1 MFTENSTIDDIL
13 KNPLGEDIITTVIG
27 QLGIPR
33 LSVHNPITTRLTL
46 KQLKFLSRGALDD
59 DFIAMLCHKMA
70 ECHDLKIPPARSP
83 VERTWWK
90 EAVAYQ
96 IYPRSFMDSNGDGVG
111 DLQGI
116 ISRLDYLKDLGIT
129 LLWLSPIYD
138 SPNDDNGY
146 DIRDY
151 RKIMAEFGTM
161 DDFQQLLDQAHEKGI
176 RLIMDLVVNHTSD
189 EHAWFQSAK
198 ESEESPY
205 REYYMWEKGTKE
217 AYPNNWTSFFSGSAW
232 NYYDQTQTYG
242 LHLFSKKQMDLN
254 WSYEPMRQAIYE
266 MIRFWLDKGIDGFR
280 LDVINFISKEKG
292 LPQGTNLVGDIMGQ
306 YGAEHYFFGPH
317 LHDYLSEMRRE
328 TFSHYDVVTIGETPG
343 IGLNLSELLTHKD
356 RKELDMVFNFEHLD
370 QLGKSNNQEEGLDL
384 NHVKNVFI
392 RWQTDYNRHC
402 WNSVFYDNH
411 DNPRMLSKIDPK
423 GIYRQE
429 LGKLLGLL
437 QMTLKGTPFIYQ
449 GQELGLVNGLF
460 DSIDDY
466 RDVES
471 INLYKSLIAEGKSE
485 EEILATLKTSTRDH
499 ARIVMP
505 WSDGPGRGFT
515 TGQPWIAASIE
526 DDSINCEAE
535 LADPRSIYHFYKK
548 MIGIRQAIP
557 DLVYG
562 EFEVVYEHK
571 KDYFGYYRHGDE
583 RTFFIDMNLSDK
595 TIRAYEP
602 THQYEFL
609 LGNYPTTSVLLR
621 PYECRLFEVML

>member
-1 MFTENSTIDDIL
+1 MFTANSTIGDIL
-13 KNPLGEDIITTVIG
+13 KNPLGEDIISTVIG
-27 QLGIPR
+27 QLGIPK
-33 LSVHNPITTRLTL
+33 LSIHNPITTRLTL
-46 KQLKFLSRGALDD
+46 KQLKVISRGAMDD
-59 DFIAMLCHKMA
+59 AFIDMLCHKME
-70 ECHDLKIPPARSP
+70 ECHDLKMPESTSA
-83 VERTWWK
+83 VEQTWWK

-116 ISRLDYLKDLGIT
+116 ISRLDYLKDLGVT

-161 DDFQQLLDQAHEKGI
+161 EDFQQLLEKAHDKGI

-198 ESEESPY
+198 KSLDGPY
-205 REYYMWEKGTKE
+205 RNYYMWEEGAKDL
-217 AYPNNWTSFFSGSAW
+217 YPNNWTSFFSGQAW
-232 NYYDQTQTYG
+232 NYYKGTQSYG

-254 WSYEPMRQAIYE
+254 WAYEPMRQSIYE

-292 LPQGTNLVGDIMGQ
+292 LPQGTDLVGEVMGQ

-317 LHDYLSEMRRE
+317 LHDYLREMRRE

-370 QLGKSNNQEEGLDL
+370 QLGKPRVDDNTLDL
-384 NHVKNVFI
+384 NHVKNVFVK
-392 RWQTDYNRHC
+392 WQRDYNRQC
-402 WNSVFYDNH
+402 WNSVFFDNH
-411 DNPRMLSKIDPK
+411 DNPRMLSKIDPS
-423 GIYRQE
+423 GTYRQE

-449 GQELGLVNGLF
+449 GQELGLVNGIF
-460 DSIDDY
+460 DSIEDY

-471 INLYKSLIAEGKSE
+471 LNLFKTLSAAGKTE
-485 EEILATLKTSTRDH
+485 EEILSTLRTSTRDH

-505 WSDGPGRGFT
+505 WTDGPGSGFT
-515 TGQPWIAASIE
+515 SGEPWITATIE
-526 DDSINCEAE
+526 DGSINCEAE
-535 LADPRSIYHFYKK
+535 MADPGSIYHFYKK
-548 MIGIRQAIP
+548 MIAIRHATTALI
-557 DLVYG
+557 YG
-562 EFEVVYEHK
+562 DFEVVYENK
-571 KDYFGYYRHGDE
+571 KDYFGYYRHGE
-583 RTFFIDMNLSDK
+583 KRTFFIDMNLSAK

-609 LGNYPTTSVLLR
+609 LGNYPTTSILLR
-621 PYECRLFEVML
+621 PYECRLYEVVL